1 MISLKEECQ
10 LHIYFFYSVI
20 ILRLSKPKTL
30 VHVRNKNIFNESWE
44 ISLHWKS
51 IPNKKLIEIV
61 KIKHMFNPSLLKG
74 HDRFT

>member
-30 VHVRNKNIFNESWE
+30 VHVRNKIFLMKAERFLSIESQFQTR
-44 ISLHWKS
+44 S
-51 IPNKKLIEIV
+51 
-61 KIKHMFNPSLLKG
+61 
-74 HDRFT
+74 